1 MVLREEFFHKEGS
14 FRQLGRFTAL
24 RKVVYGG
31 SAGSWRFIQYFF
43 KKIIMDNSKNIQN
56 TEFIL
61 YKEEVYNIV
70 NCAFEVLN
78 TLGHGLLEKP
88 YENALC
94 VEFMARQIP
103 YEQQRNF
110 NIIYK
115 NHKVGEFVPD
125 LIAFGTIVIDT
136 KTIDKIT
143 DLERG
148 QILNYLKITGC
159 RVGLILN
166 FKHPIL
172 EWARLVL

>member
-1 MVLREEFFHKEGS
+1 MNNNNNF
-14 FRQLGRFTAL
+14 
-24 RKVVYGG
+24 
-31 SAGSWRFIQYFF
+31 QYNN
-43 KKIIMDNSKNIQN
+43 DL
-56 TEFIL
+56 L
-61 YKEEVYNIV
+61 YKEEIYNIV
-70 NCAFEVLN
+70 SCAFEVLN

-125 LIAFGTIVIDT
+125 LIAYGIIVIDT

-143 DLERG
+143 DLEHG

-159 RVGLILN
+159 KVGLILN

-172 EWARLVL
+172 EWMRLVL